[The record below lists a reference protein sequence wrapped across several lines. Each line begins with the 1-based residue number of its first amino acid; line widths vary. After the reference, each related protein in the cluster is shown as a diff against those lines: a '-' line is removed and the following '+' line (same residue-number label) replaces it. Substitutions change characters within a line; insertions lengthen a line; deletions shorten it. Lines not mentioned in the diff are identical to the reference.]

1 MIAGELTTSSTE
13 TSERVSYV
21 FPGCNPS
28 GQTVSGDFSIFFF
41 LGRTEAVIYRFCF
54 ACQVTGVYAC
64 CAFSSCNKLANATRT
79 RMETQH
85 QHISTVQST
94 QAGAAVL

>member
-28 GQTVSGDFSIFFF
+28 GQTVSGDFSGFFR
-41 LGRTEAVIYRFCF
+41 GRTEAVIY
-54 ACQVTGVYAC
+54 GV
-64 CAFSSCNKLANATRT
+64 FLLVR
-79 RMETQH
+79 
-85 QHISTVQST
+85 
-94 QAGAAVL
+94 

>member
-28 GQTVSGDFSIFFF
+28 GQTVSGDFSVFGFFF
-41 LGRTEAVIYRFCF
+41 RGRTEAVIYGVFF

-64 CAFSSCNKLANATRT
+64 CVFSSCNKLAKCHEDRNGNTA
-79 RMETQH
+79 
-85 QHISTVQST
+85 STYF
-94 QAGAAVL
+94 

>member
-28 GQTVSGDFSIFFF
+28 GQTVSGDFSVFFF
-41 LGRTEAVIYRFCF
+41 RGRTEAVIY
-54 ACQVTGVYAC
+54 GV
-64 CAFSSCNKLANATRT
+64 FLLVR
-79 RMETQH
+79 
-85 QHISTVQST
+85 
-94 QAGAAVL
+94 